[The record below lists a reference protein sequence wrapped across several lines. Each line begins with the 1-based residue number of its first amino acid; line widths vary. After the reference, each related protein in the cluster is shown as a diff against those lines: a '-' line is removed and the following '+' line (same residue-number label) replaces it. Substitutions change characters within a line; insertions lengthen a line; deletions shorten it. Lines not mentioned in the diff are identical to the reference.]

1 MFALSIK
8 RTSALLLTVTLLI
21 PAAVSGTEMQVLFIG
36 SSHTDANN
44 MSGMFA
50 GLAGAGG
57 HLVYVDRSIVG
68 GGTLSYHSHHQP
80 TLDLIQER
88 EWDHVVLQEHTL
100 LTIIEFYVDSSFIP
114 KATLLDSMITAS
126 GSNTAFYM
134 HQAYPDPTGPYCAWD
149 QCSREFVDYFDMQ
162 SEMSTSYTAAASE
175 LDALLVSVGDVWA
188 AALHEDPTLPLW
200 SSDSLHATVE
210 GSYLNACVFYA
221 TFFNESPVGLEYYGG
236 LEQARALMYQQ
247 CSHRFTVPQNLTV
260 TVMND
265 SLLQLSWEPTAGSGY
280 NIYSSETAGA
290 EFPGQWIPEN
300 GTPVVETVWEGEI
313 EDSMR
318 FFRVTTVR

>member
-1 MFALSIK
+1 MTIIM
-8 RTSALLLTVTLLI
+8 LLPI
-21 PAAVSGTEMQVLFIG
+21 AVSGTELQVLFIG

-50 GLAGAGG
+50 GLADAGG
-57 HLVYVDRSIVG
+57 HLVYVDRSVVG

-80 TLDLIQER
+80 TLDLIYEQ

-126 GSNTAFYM
+126 GSHTAFYM

-149 QCSREFVDYFDMQ
+149 HCSRVFEDYFDMQ
-162 SEMSTSYTAAASE
+162 SEMSTSYSIAASE
-175 LDALLVSVGDVWA
+175 LDALLVPVGNIWA

-200 SSDSLHATVE
+200 SSDSLHATPE
-210 GSYLNACVFYA
+210 GSYFNACVFY
-221 TFFNESPVGLEYYGG
+221 TSFFNESPVGLEYYGG
-236 LEQARALMYQQ
+236 LEESRALMYQQ
-247 CSHRFTVPQNLTV
+247 FANRFTVPQNLTI
-260 TVMND
+260 
-265 SLLQLSWEPTAGSGY
+265 SLLDETHLELVWEPTVGRGY
-280 NIYSSETAGA
+280 NIYSSATADA
-290 EFPGQWIPEN
+290 EFPGQWSLEN
-300 GTPVVETVWEGEI
+300 DVTVIDPDLVVEIQDEK
-313 EDSMR
+313 R